1 MRLGPLVFVLAAC
14 SGSASASAGPAWPKP
29 AAREIDGGESL
40 APRGAARPIAARED
54 DEKAGEDCEPGDQ
67 AASAPPAE
75 ARSTGTGSSTADEAA
90 ASTPEVT
97 SPDEP
102 ITAEEIVIEI
112 EDEE

>member
-1 MRLGPLVFVLAAC
+1 MRLGPLVIVLAAC

-29 AAREIDGGESL
+29 AVREIDGGESL
-40 APRGAARPIAARED
+40 APRAAARPIAAKED
-54 DEKAGEDCEPGDQ
+54 DEKAGEDGEPADQ

-97 SPDEP
+97 PPDEP
-102 ITAEEIVIEI
+102 ITAEDIVIEI